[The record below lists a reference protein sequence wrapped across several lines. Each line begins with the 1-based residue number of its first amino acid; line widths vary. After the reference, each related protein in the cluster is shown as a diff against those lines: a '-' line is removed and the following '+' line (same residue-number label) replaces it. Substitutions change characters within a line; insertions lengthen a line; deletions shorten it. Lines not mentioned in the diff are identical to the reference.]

1 MFVALQVLATMLVAL
16 AAALSVAH
24 ALEFP
29 GKLRLDKDTYLA
41 VQRIYYPGFTVGGV
55 GEVLG
60 TLLTLLLVLFT
71 PFGSVSFWLTLAALV
86 AMIGVIAIYWLVT
99 HPVNQHWVKGETM
112 NAFASGFFR
121 TGARRQGRA
130 PNWRQLRDVWEYS
143 HVARAVLASASLLA
157 LVLSL
162 ALRN

>member
-1 MFVALQVLATMLVAL
+1 MLVALQVLATMFVAL

-29 GKLRLDKDTYLA
+29 GKLRLDKETYFA
-41 VQRIYYPGFTVGGV
+41 VQRIYYPGFTIGGA

-60 TLLTLLLVLFT
+60 TLLTLLLVLVT
-71 PFGSVSFWLTLAALV
+71 PYGSVSFWLTFAALF

-99 HPVNQHWVKGETM
+99 HPVNQHWVKGEAM
-112 NAFASGFFR
+112 NAFASRFFR
-121 TGARRQGRA
+121 TGSRRQGRA

-143 HVARAVLASASLLA
+143 HIARAGLAGASLLA